1 MTKCI
6 IICATDDGRI
16 LVNAAGAEAAQQYLQ
31 DAIEVPSLEEATAM
45 VGEVL
50 GQTGEQ
56 PAGGGDFSDA
66 EDRGDAAGA
75 KDYGAEAPEGAEG
88 MPMATEDDAMEAGY
102 KRARKGY

>member
-16 LVNAAGAEAAQQYLQ
+16 LVNAAGAEAAQPYLQ

-50 GQTGEQ
+50 GDGGQTGEQ
-56 PAGGGDFSDA
+56 PAGPAEGEQEQQPDGDNT
-66 EDRGDAAGA
+66 
-75 KDYGAEAPEGAEG
+75 APEGAEG
-88 MPMATEDDAMEAGY
+88 MPMATQDDAMEAGY